1 MTPLHWAIEKGFDS
15 IAELLLDHGA
25 NPHVMSKFM
34 KTPYSIAKE
43 KGNDFVVNMIEMMP
57 ATNSKAAI
65 DNRRVQDEQPPVPDL
80 PKPSSQ
86 KRERIHSYDAID
98 VKRQKTSLNDTKNM
112 TLQLLKEQMS
122 MMSGGADDN
131 LIQSA
136 IQSGRKI
143 MLTEAGKRLLNDS
156 NLNKFL
162 KIPLNTT
169 ISSSASGVAGSSKK
183 STSPRSATVTSR
195 RMSDPS
201 DIVEIFRDS
210 AASGSSGAKKIKP
223 DILNIIRS
231 SSSDLQEVTITQ
243 RSKTSPAPS
252 PTQKSSISLSA
263 INVPKVK
270 VQQKPKT
277 PLPSSPDANNVDFR
291 QRTDGEF
298 AQPDV
303 SSRQYSELSNNYN
316 QLKRAFERE
325 QQKTA
330 ALQRQMKQ
338 LETTFEQFKRQQN
351 LKFESILKLLS
362 GSQRSNDDDDLLDEV
377 EEILWW
383 LTFLL
388 RCSDSDVTKMTN
400 SDIFIRRNNF
410 FLKQTK
416 TRNKFVDS
424 FWIFLLFLDLNG
436 VFHLERIFMKSF

>member
-25 NPHVMSKFM
+25 NPHVVSKFL

-43 KGNDFVVNMIEMMP
+43 KRNDFIVNMIETMP
-57 ATNSKAAI
+57 ASNLRPAI
-65 DNRRVQDEQPPVPDL
+65 QEQLSVPEL
-80 PKPSSQ
+80 PKPQ
-86 KRERIHSYDAID
+86 PIKRERIHSYDAID
-98 VKRQKTSLNDTKNM
+98 VKRQKTSINDAKNM
-112 TLQLLKEQMS
+112 TLQLLKEQMN

-169 ISSSASGVAGSSKK
+169 ISSSATSKK
-183 STSPRSATVTSR
+183 SATVTSR
-195 RMSDPS
+195 RMSDQS
-201 DIVEIFRDS
+201 DVVEIFRDNV
-210 AASGSSGAKKIKP
+210 ASGSVAKKIKP

-243 RSKTSPAPS
+243 RSKVSPAPS

-277 PLPSSPDANNVDFR
+277 PLPSSPDGSDFR
-291 QRTDGEF
+291 QRADVDF

-325 QQKTA
+325 QLKTA

-338 LETTFEQFKRQQN
+338 LETSLDQFKRQQN
-351 LKFESILKLLS
+351 MKFESFLKLLS
-362 GSQRSNDDDDLLDEV
+362 GNQQVTDGDLLDEV
-377 EEILWW
+377 EEIL
-383 LTFLL
+383 
-388 RCSDSDVTKMTN
+388 
-400 SDIFIRRNNF
+400 
-410 FLKQTK
+410 
-416 TRNKFVDS
+416 
-424 FWIFLLFLDLNG
+424 
-436 VFHLERIFMKSF
+436 

>member
-1 MTPLHWAIEKGFDS
+1 MTPLHWAIERGYDS

-25 NPHVMSKFM
+25 NPHVLSKFL

-43 KGNDFVVNMIEMMP
+43 KGNDFIVNMIEMMP
-57 ATNSKAAI
+57 ASELRTT
-65 DNRRVQDEQPPVPDL
+65 VQEEPTVPVL
-80 PKPSSQ
+80 PKPQPQ

-98 VKRQKTSLNDTKNM
+98 IKRQKTLINDAKNM
-112 TLQLLKEQMS
+112 TLQLLKEQMN
-122 MMSGGADDN
+122 MMSSGADDN

-136 IQSGRKI
+136 LQSGRKI

-169 ISSSASGVAGSSKK
+169 ISSSASVGIGSSKK

-195 RMSDPS
+195 RMSDQS

-210 AASGSSGAKKIKP
+210 VASGSVAKKIKP

-270 VQQKPKT
+270 VQQKP
-277 PLPSSPDANNVDFR
+277 LPSSPDANIVDFR
-291 QRTDGEF
+291 HRTDGEF
-298 AQPDV
+298 AQPDI

-338 LETTFEQFKRQQN
+338 IETSLDQFKRQQN

-362 GSQRSNDDDDLLDEV
+362 GNQRASDDGDLLDEV
-377 EEILWW
+377 EEIL
-383 LTFLL
+383 
-388 RCSDSDVTKMTN
+388 
-400 SDIFIRRNNF
+400 
-410 FLKQTK
+410 
-416 TRNKFVDS
+416 
-424 FWIFLLFLDLNG
+424 
-436 VFHLERIFMKSF
+436 